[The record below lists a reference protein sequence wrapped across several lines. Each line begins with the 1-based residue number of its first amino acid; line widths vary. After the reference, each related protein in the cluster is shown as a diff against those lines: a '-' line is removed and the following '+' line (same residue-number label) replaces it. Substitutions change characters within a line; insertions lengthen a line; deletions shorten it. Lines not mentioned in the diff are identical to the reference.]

1 MEVADKNVFITGST
15 RGIGKAIA
23 VAFAKERAN
32 IVLNGRSE
40 ITAEQLA
47 EFTQLGVK
55 CIGVSGDISDFDQAG
70 RMLAEA
76 EEKLG
81 PIHILVNNAGITNDK
96 LMIRMKEADFEG
108 VIKINLTGTFNMT
121 QHALKKM
128 MKLREGAIINL
139 ASVSGLIGNLGQ
151 ANYAAS
157 KAGVVGFTK
166 SVAREAAARGIT
178 CNAIAPGF
186 IDTDMT
192 AVLADK
198 VKEQTTAQ
206 IPLGCYG
213 KVEDVAQTAVFLAKS
228 PYITG
233 QVVNVD
239 GGLVM
244 QG

>member
-1 MEVADKNVFITGST
+1 MELQGKNVFVTGST
-15 RGIGKAIA
+15 RGIGLA
-23 VAFAKERAN
+23 VAESFANEGCN

-40 ITAEQLA
+40 ISADLISKIEA
-47 EFTQLGVK
+47 HGVK
-55 CIGVSGDISDFDQAG
+55 CIGVSGDISDFEKAG
-70 RMLAEA
+70 EMIAET

-81 PIHILVNNAGITNDK
+81 PVHVLVNNAGITNDK
-96 LMIRMKEADFEG
+96 LMLRMTAADFDQ
-108 VIKINLTGTFNMT
+108 VLKINLVGTFNMT
-121 QHALKKM
+121 QHVLKKM
-128 MKLREGAIINL
+128 MKLREGAIINM

-157 KAGVVGFTK
+157 KAGVVGLTK

-186 IDTDMT
+186 IQTDMT
-192 AVLADK
+192 DVLSDK
-198 VKEQTTAQ
+198 VKEQVTGN
-206 IPLGCYG
+206 IPLQRFGN
-213 KVEDVAQTAVFLAKS
+213 VEDVANAALFLAKS

-233 QVVNVD
+233 QVLNVD

>member
-1 MEVADKNVFITGST
+1 MEVAEKNVFITGST

-81 PIHILVNNAGITNDK
+81 PIHVLVNNAGITNDK